1 MSVMLTAR
9 GALDGGSVQLALRG
23 VHARHGAAGLMHTEI
38 RPPLDETP
46 MNCLRGIA
54 LVALSASG
62 LQALAASGAPVA
74 PCTAR
79 SFEFDRKE
87 VGWKHQPLS
96 KLKRDTDYKVARVEG
111 RAVMRA
117 SADRSASLLVA
128 AVKPAMAV
136 PTTLSWDW
144 KTDALVPGADNRDK
158 AREDAPL
165 RVLVAFDGDI
175 ATLPEDEQ
183 KRFKRAKNLTGRQ
196 PPYAVVMYIWSDQ
209 VPVGSV
215 IASAHT
221 SQVKM
226 LAVASG
232 KGGLGSWQSVQRN
245 LSEDYRRAYGAEPGP
260 VLGVAVMTD
269 TDNTGTKA
277 VGEYADIRLTCAG
290 G

>member
-1 MSVMLTAR
+1 MKSLR
-9 GALDGGSVQLALRG
+9 RLAP
-23 VHARHGAAGLMHTEI
+23 V
-38 RPPLDETP
+38 
-46 MNCLRGIA
+46 A
-54 LVALSASG
+54 LVIVSASG
-62 LQALAASGAPVA
+62 LHALAASTAAVA

-79 SFEFDRKE
+79 SLDFDRKE

-96 KLKRDTDYKVARVEG
+96 KLKRDTDYKVVRVEG
-111 RAVMRA
+111 RAVMRS
-117 SADRSASLLVA
+117 SADGSASLLVA
-128 AVKPAMAV
+128 AIKPAMAV

-175 ATLPEDEQ
+175 ATLPEEEQ

-277 VGEYADIRLTCAG
+277 VGEYADIRFKCTAG
-290 G
+290 

>member
-1 MSVMLTAR
+1 M
-9 GALDGGSVQLALRG
+9 
-23 VHARHGAAGLMHTEI
+23 
-38 RPPLDETP
+38 
-46 MNCLRGIA
+46 
-54 LVALSASG
+54 
-62 LQALAASGAPVA
+62 
-74 PCTAR
+74 
-79 SFEFDRKE
+79 
-87 VGWKHQPLS
+87 HQPLS
-96 KLKRDTDYKVARVEG
+96 KLKRDTVYTVARVEG
-111 RAVMRA
+111 RAVMRG
-117 SADRSASLLVA
+117 SADGSASLLVA
-128 AVKPAMAV
+128 PIKPAMAV
-136 PTTLSWDW
+136 PSTLSWDW

-165 RVLVAFDGDI
+165 RVLVAFDGDV
-175 ATLPEDEQ
+175 ASLPEEEQ

-232 KGGLGSWQSVQRN
+232 AGGLGSWQAVQRN

-277 VGEYADIRLTCAG
+277 VGEYADIRFKCAG